1 MVVLLSPRVVREAEA
16 DQECVGAEV
25 WIVVGQQ
32 ESEAQVDPV
41 VSVEVGEGTAVD
53 SEDVEEWTGE
63 GSAEPGVEDRPW
75 TEWVAEG
82 EEEWDHLGAR
92 WI

>member
-1 MVVLLSPRVVREAEA
+1 MVLLSLQVVTEAEV

-25 WIVVGQQ
+25 WTVVDQQ
-32 ESEAQVDPV
+32 ASVGQVDPV
-41 VSVEVGEGTAVD
+41 DSVAVGEVTVVD

-63 GSAEPGVEDRPW
+63 GSVELGVEDLPW
-75 TEWVAEG
+75 IEWVAEG
-82 EEEWDHLGAR
+82 EEEWDHLVVR